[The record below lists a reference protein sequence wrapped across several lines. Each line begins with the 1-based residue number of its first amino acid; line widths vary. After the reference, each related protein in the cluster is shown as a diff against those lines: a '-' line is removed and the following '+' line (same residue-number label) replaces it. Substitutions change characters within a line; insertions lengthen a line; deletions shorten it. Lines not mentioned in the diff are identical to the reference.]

1 MQEPI
6 TTATTT
12 MIIIILILIIIIMI
26 IIIMIKMITIV
37 ITNNNDNKIFS
48 NFVIH
53 FHSTTKLQVTIIGTI
68 TTLAVQKYDAS

>member
-1 MQEPI
+1 
-6 TTATTT
+6 
-12 MIIIILILIIIIMI
+12 MI

>member
-12 MIIIILILIIIIMI
+12 MIITIILILIIIMIMI
-26 IIIMIKMITIV
+26 IIMITIV

-48 NFVIH
+48 NFIIY
-53 FHSTTKLQVTIIGTI
+53 FHSTTRSQVTIIGTI
-68 TTLAVQKYDAS
+68 TTLGVQKYDAS